1 MEMDK
6 QTALKAVREARFA
19 AQAINRRQ
27 ETSGDQAAIDTALV
41 LSELTTAVQYLVE
54 RADD

>member
-1 MEMDK
+1 MDK